1 VIRRAAW
8 GLLAALLACAAP
20 ARAQTGLVPPDFRT
34 NFAIPDAPAFEL
46 LAVEPG
52 TILRPQTP
60 RELVLALTKFQG
72 AEGGFAVPGAIA
84 IEFSPGLLIGGGA
97 MTQERYRR
105 ERLLHATRLSLA
117 ALRAGTGEGP
127 SRLAIG
133 VRLSLADEAGYG
145 TDRDFPPGL
154 RVQPALDSVHAI
166 TIQARQRVIRASGLR
181 PDQVEVAPLD
191 PGEREAVEALARRI
205 ARIWADRYWNAG
217 RLDLA
222 FAARVR
228 TADSLGHDPRVDAL
242 SAWGTLARPVR
253 AWGQVLIGGRLGAAR
268 DSLAAPLRGEGS
280 VSARFYAGANRAKAF
295 LEGQGSWRRDEAP
308 DWFLNGGCEFAVA
321 EWFWLDFH
329 VGIERL
335 PGGRSRLS
343 TGFKFKTAVPGT

>member
-1 VIRRAAW
+1 MRRFDW
-8 GLLAALLACAAP
+8 LPIVAALLCAAP
-20 ARAQTGLVPPDFRT
+20 VRAQTGLVPPDFRT

-72 AEGGFAVPGAIA
+72 SEGGFAVPRAIA
-84 IEFSPGLLIGGGA
+84 IEFSPGLLIGGGT

-105 ERLLHATRLSLA
+105 ERLLRAMRLSLA
-117 ALRAGTGEGP
+117 ALRAESGEGP

-133 VRLSLADEAGYG
+133 VRLSLDDQAGAG
-145 TDRDFPPGL
+145 TDRDFPAGL

-166 TIQARQRVIRASGLR
+166 TVQARQRTIRSTGLR

-191 PGEREAVEALARRI
+191 EGERKTVEALARRI

-217 RLDLA
+217 RWDLA
-222 FAARVR
+222 LAARVR
-228 TADSLGHDPRVDAL
+228 TADSLGHDPRVDAV
-242 SAWGTLARPVR
+242 SAWSTLARPVR
-253 AWGQVLIGGRLGAAR
+253 LWGQVLLGGRLGAAR

-280 VSARFYAGANRAKAF
+280 LSARFYAGTNRAKAF
-295 LEGQGSWRRDEAP
+295 LEGQGSWRRDEVP
-308 DWFLNGGCEFAVA
+308 DWFLNSGCEFALA

-329 VGIERL
+329 AGIERL
-335 PGGRSRLS
+335 PGGGSRLS
-343 TGFKFKTAVPGT
+343 TGFKFKTAVPGI